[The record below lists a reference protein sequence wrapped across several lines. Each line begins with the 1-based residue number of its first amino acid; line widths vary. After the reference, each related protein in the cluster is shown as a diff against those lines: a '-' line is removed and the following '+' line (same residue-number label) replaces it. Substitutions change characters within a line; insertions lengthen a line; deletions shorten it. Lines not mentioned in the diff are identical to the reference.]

1 MKTITQKTITQ
12 IIVLSLLL
20 PLFGCSTNL
29 ARKNNKL
36 GPQVPIPVPVTPA
49 ALLEL
54 EKQHA
59 IHDRTA
65 TFKGYRKS
73 LFESGQY
80 VFSATRKPYVLGF
93 ARQYAASHP
102 DWSRV
107 TNNVLDV
114 ANIGMHLFSS
124 GPTLGPLWLTLVDID
139 SHIIEKSKEG
149 KTMHMPSLTIYAP
162 YPDLNRLPVDEA
174 LAEGTRRLGE
184 QLVSTELC
192 HYHTYPRVGAYGR
205 FIPGIIHQR
214 ALMCGRPNPTVPSAA
229 EFGNAWIETLVL
241 DEKNPLSQ
249 LFGVGTVVST
259 FLWLPEWTNY
269 PMEIQQAFYDYV
281 WEGPE
286 FTAAVDGFKVLKT
299 VMPDDAYTVITG
311 PDGEGNWRVFVA
323 HQDVMVAYPPPWATI
338 KKPPEQ
344 AAQKDLRL

>member
-1 MKTITQKTITQ
+1 MKTITQ

-29 ARKNNKL
+29 SMKNNEL
-36 GPQVPIPVPVTPA
+36 GPPVSVPAPVTPE

-54 EKQHA
+54 EKRRA
-59 IHDRTA
+59 IHSRYASDT
-65 TFKGYRKS
+65 YRHDF
-73 LFESGQY
+73 FETSQFVY
-80 VFSATRKPYVLGF
+80 TATRKPYVLGF

-124 GPTLGPLWLTLVDID
+124 GPALGPLWLTLVDID
-139 SHIIEKSKEG
+139 SHVIQKSEEG
-149 KTMHMPSLTIYAP
+149 KTMHMPSLTVYTP
-162 YPDLNRLPVDEA
+162 YPDLNHLPVDEA
-174 LAEGTRRLGE
+174 LVEGTQRLGE

-192 HYHTYPRVGAYGR
+192 HYHTYSRLGAYGW
-205 FIPGIIHQR
+205 FIPNTVHRR

-241 DEKNPLSQ
+241 DEKNPLSR

-259 FLWLPEWTNY
+259 FFWLPEWTNY
-269 PMEIQQAFYDYV
+269 WGEIQQAFYDYV

-299 VMPDDAYTVITG
+299 VMPDDTYAVITG

-344 AAQKDLRL
+344 AAQKDLRF